1 MLTLGSYLGASD
13 NYEYYYFLK
22 PMLWKGLLGFQ
33 KGWFIYTP
41 LLLFIFPGIYFM
53 FKRVPELKWSV
64 IIVTIIFVYITLSW
78 WNWWYGGSFGQ
89 KSLISLYAFL
99 TIPVACLVSKALV
112 KGAAIKYS
120 FIIIITIFILMN
132 IFQTYQFE
140 YGSLHGDAMNS
151 KVYFKQFG
159 KLDKIEK
166 FEEQLSYPNYDEA
179 KKGNR

>member
-1 MLTLGSYLGASD
+1 MR
-13 NYEYYYFLK
+13 
-22 PMLWKGLLGFQ
+22 
-33 KGWFIYTP
+33 
-41 LLLFIFPGIYFM
+41 
-53 FKRVPELKWSV
+53 KRVPELKWSV
-64 IIVTIIFVYITLSW
+64 SIVTLLFVYITLSW

-89 KSLISLYAFL
+89 KSLIPLYSILA
-99 TIPVACLVSKALV
+99 IPVACLVSKALV
-112 KGAAIKYS
+112 KGVAIKYS
-120 FIIIITIFILMN
+120 FIITTTSFILLN

-140 YGSLHGDAMNS
+140 NGSLHGDAMNS